1 MDIIGFILKA
11 YVCILL
17 FRSVMTRQE
26 LYFNAVGKF
35 IASATEPIFGTVLK
49 SVPKEKADRYIPLLI
64 LFITLLYGIIDFAIT
79 SKPIFYAILLAIH
92 KMALFLMLF
101 YVVSV
106 ILGSFVN
113 TYGASVFTTYFYRLG
128 LFWVKLAR
136 GIINI
141 PGNKIIVIAIIIIF
155 ILFVVFDFFLWI
167 AITGFTAKTVI
178 LSYSLKLALKSGLF
192 GLLTLLN
199 YFKWLIIIRVL
210 MTWVTPD
217 PRNPIVQLI
226 ASLTDPVMEPF
237 RRIIPPLGVIDISP
251 IILIFLVEFVRMF
264 LFNFINK
271 IL

>member
-1 MDIIGFILKA
+1 MVIIDFILKT

-26 LYFNAVGKF
+26 LYFNPFGKF
-35 IASATEPIFGTVLK
+35 IASATEPVFGTVLK
-49 SVPKEKADRYIPLLI
+49 SVPKEKADKYIPAMI
-64 LFITLLYGIIDFAIT
+64 LFITLLYGVIDFALT
-79 SKPIFYAILLAIH
+79 SKPVYYSILIAVH
-92 KMALFLMLF
+92 QMATFLMLF
-101 YVVSV
+101 YIVSI

-113 TYGASVFTTYFYRLG
+113 KYGASIYTTYFYRLG

-141 PGNKIIVIAIIIIF
+141 PGNKIIFFAILIVF
-155 ILFVVFDFFLWI
+155 ALFVVIDFFVWS
-167 AITGFTAKTVI
+167 AITGITAGSFI
-178 LSYSLKLALKSGLF
+178 WIYSLKLSLKSGLF
-192 GLLTLLN
+192 GLLALLN

-217 PRNPIVQLI
+217 PRNPIVQMI

-237 RRIIPPLGVIDISP
+237 RKIIPPLGVIDISP
-251 IILIFLVEFVRMF
+251 IILIFLVEFIRT
-264 LFNFINK
+264 LLANLIGK